1 MGKPRVVDVSSV
13 TRAHQVE
20 KTNRLPHQSLIDS
33 SYEMTQILTV
43 QMAMSI
49 QSSVATPQAIVGSV
63 KQRKIYN
70 EVREKPQRYLSN
82 SALADMTP
90 GSLDELLMVTVRGAW
105 LVDSALMDTTLQSQV
120 KPCEE
125 NVSYVIQAE
134 DIGTPSLQKQSSSA
148 PLGTILF
155 NLAEHLQG
163 HAANVLGFTLGRSLA
178 IRRPFKT

>member
-49 QSSVATPQAIVGSV
+49 QSWVATPQAIVGSV

-105 LVDSALMDTTLQSQV
+105 LVVSALMDTTLQSQV

-125 NVSYVIQAE
+125 NASYVIQAE

-148 PLGTILF
+148 RLGTILF
-155 NLAEHLQG
+155 NLVEHPQG
-163 HAANVLGFTLGRSLA
+163 HAANVLGFTLERSLV